1 MASLI
6 FKNRVSA
13 ARVTEDRVGRP
24 QAACPGDTRVTV
36 TEREGQGTQGDLGEL
51 PPGEGPAPLGAP
63 GAGRGGTRQDE
74 RGPGDR
80 GSEARTRVGGSPVA
94 SAV

>member
-36 TEREGQGTQGDLGEL
+36 TEREGEGTQGSWGSCPLVRGQHHWEPPELGE
-51 PPGEGPAPLGAP
+51 EGPGRT
-63 GAGRGGTRQDE
+63 RGGQAIGAVRPE
-74 RGPGDR
+74 PG
-80 GSEARTRVGGSPVA
+80 
-94 SAV
+94 